1 MFQHLTIKAFL
12 ALRPYADRLI
22 STVRFM
28 FGPGFPSFKGEGTIK
43 RLRDRFALGM
53 SERSTAGW
61 MMSVVKDAD
70 ENVSTA
76 YDELRRVSLRYIHL

>member
-1 MFQHLTIKAFL
+1 MFQHLTVRAFL
-12 ALRPYADRLI
+12 ALRPYADQFINTARLMLD
-22 STVRFM
+22 T
-28 FGPGFPSFKGEGTIK
+28 GFPSFKGEGTIK
-43 RLRDRFALGM
+43 RLRDRFGLGV
-53 SERSTAGW
+53 SERSVAGW